1 MKYLKSITEMF
12 DPMGSWDPRQLD
24 EKPSD
29 FDEEGDSETTETTPG
44 KCPVCNGS
52 GDEVC
57 LGQHYDDNYCD
68 KCDGTE
74 LVWCRT
80 CDGQGVI
87 K

>member
-1 MKYLKSITEMF
+1 MLTIGYTLLTTNNPWKCYIVLIH
-12 DPMGSWDPRQLD
+12 L
-24 EKPSD
+24 SD
-29 FDEEGDSETTETTPG
+29 SNSHAVEF
-44 KCPVCNGS
+44 KNAVQKVVCNGS

-87 K
+87 